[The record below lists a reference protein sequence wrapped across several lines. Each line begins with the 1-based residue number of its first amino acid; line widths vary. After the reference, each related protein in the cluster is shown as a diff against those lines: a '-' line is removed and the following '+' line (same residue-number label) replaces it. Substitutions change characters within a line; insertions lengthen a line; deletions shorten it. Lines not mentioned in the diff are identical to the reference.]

1 MIESRYYFVQ
11 RLNTLL
17 LQLLVNAENFVFE
30 LFSGQ
35 KVNFVRKIPNSAL
48 DWTAGLCVDGRCLC
62 CVENYQLQNGSCVPT
77 QTVQAQIED
86 AKAQLRRDQEAS
98 GGRAHLAGQIT
109 ACALVFLLLL
119 AVLVTRDHYRIR
131 ARRHIIAYDE
141 NIQDYGE
148 SVWEE
153 YD

>member
-1 MIESRYYFVQ
+1 MIESKYYLVQ

-17 LQLLVNAENFVFE
+17 LQLVVNVENFIFE

-35 KVNFVRKIPNSAL
+35 KVNTVKRIPNESFNWA
-48 DWTAGLCVDGRCLC
+48 AGLCVENRCVC
-62 CVENYQLQNGSCVPT
+62 CTENYQLQNGSCVPT

-86 AKAQLRRDQEAS
+86 ARAKMLRDQET
-98 GGRAHLAGQIT
+98 GGHVQIAGQIVVGV
-109 ACALVFLLLL
+109 LVFVLLLV
-119 AVLVTRDHYRIR
+119 VLVTRDHYRIR
-131 ARRHIIAYDE
+131 AKRHIIAYDE